1 MRISHWA
8 SCFTSSSRERRSSWE
23 RSGLSS
29 TAEVEPMMEVRGVRI
44 SWDTERSRS
53 ARIRIFS
60 FSIRSL
66 SNWRVL
72 VVRAEVMTET
82 LRKVRKDRG

>member
-1 MRISHWA
+1 
-8 SCFTSSSRERRSSWE
+8 
-23 RSGLSS
+23 
-29 TAEVEPMMEVRGVRI
+29 MMEVRGVRM

>member
-1 MRISHWA
+1 MI
-8 SCFTSSSRERRSSWE
+8 
-23 RSGLSS
+23 
-29 TAEVEPMMEVRGVRI
+29 EVRGVRI

-53 ARIRIFS
+53 ARIRILS